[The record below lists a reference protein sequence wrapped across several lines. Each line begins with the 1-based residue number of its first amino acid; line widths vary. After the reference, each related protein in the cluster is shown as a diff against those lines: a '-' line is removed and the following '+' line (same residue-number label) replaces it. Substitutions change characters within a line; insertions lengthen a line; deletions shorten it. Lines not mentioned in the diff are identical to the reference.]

1 MRSRYYFSLSLMAI
15 SAIFDLIAISGFYLG
30 ENVLK
35 IIGLWV
41 SVPVVILSLISKM
54 QSKKTD
60 FLRNIELI
68 AKTSQ
73 W

>member
-1 MRSRYYFSLSLMAI
+1 MAI

-54 QSKKTD
+54 QSKKPI
-60 FLRNIELI
+60 FWGI
-68 AKTSQ
+68 
-73 W
+73 